1 MYRWDTKSGQN
12 NEGVASKCLQ
22 RTILLCFAKLH
33 KLFFRGPVDMTVSTK
48 SQTVVCRAD
57 DITRKTVS
65 SYESSALFFDLNAK
79 LYIDCFKRMEMFIRL
94 GAAEK

>member
-33 KLFFRGPVDMTVSTK
+33 KLFFHGPVDMTVSTK

-79 LYIDCFKRMEMFIRL
+79 LYIDCFKRM
-94 GAAEK
+94 